1 MRALANTTT
10 STPTPMVNVH
20 PFTSLRCEK
29 TDPRRWA
36 FEPVVEGNPKKSGSW
51 WMMMITA
58 TPDKKPVTMGVDRN
72 SAIQPRR
79 RMLTSITISP
89 IITARIATSST

>member
-1 MRALANTTT
+1 MRRGGL
-10 STPTPMVNVH
+10 
-20 PFTSLRCEK
+20 
-29 TDPRRWA
+29 
-36 FEPVVEGNPKKSGSW
+36 FEPVVGGSPKKSGSW

-58 TPDKKPVTMGVDRN
+58 TPDRKPVTMGVDRK

-89 IITARIATSST
+89 TITARIPTSST